1 MSATS
6 RTTVGL
12 RIVGHRPP
20 GLAWSCYQGV
30 HVGVQRRPGEVV
42 GLVSGDADEAVF
54 DLAMDVVRDD
64 QGIDFRGPF
73 VQGRRGERFL
83 YLSWGEVG
91 PGGGFEMFRRAKLHL
106 APLAEPETAGSL
118 GPGTRVEASLELTD
132 ARGGPVCAAVRPP
145 RIHWRVTSTAG
156 DSAPAASTE
165 GGAIPRTD

>member
-1 MSATS
+1 MSTTS
-6 RTTVGL
+6 RTTVAV

-20 GLAWSCYQGV
+20 GLAWSCYQGI

-42 GLVSGDADEAVF
+42 GLVRGDADEAVF
-54 DLAMDVVRDD
+54 DLAIDVVRDER
-64 QGIDFRGPF
+64 GVDFRGSF

-91 PGGGFEMFRRAKLHL
+91 PGGGFGMFRRAKLFL

-132 ARGGPVCAAVRPP
+132 ARGAPTCASVRPP
-145 RIHWRVTSTAG
+145 LVHWQVASTKGGAT
-156 DSAPAASTE
+156 PAAPS
-165 GGAIPRTD
+165 